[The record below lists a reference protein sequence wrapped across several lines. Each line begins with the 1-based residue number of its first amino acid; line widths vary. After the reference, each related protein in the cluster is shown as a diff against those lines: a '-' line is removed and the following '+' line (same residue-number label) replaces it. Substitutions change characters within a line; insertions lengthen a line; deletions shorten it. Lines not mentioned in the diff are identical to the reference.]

1 MSRWRTIQS
10 MSRWRTIQSMSR
22 WCTIQ
27 SMSRKRTMQ
36 SMSRWCTIQSMS
48 RWRISYNQTIHHSVQ
63 LSTIDIS
70 QIINK
75 DTINRFFTHLC
86 PNKRV
91 NWYVAYCQQR
101 RRRLLITKEA
111 SLHYIMNLCMVPLT
125 TEDRRAP
132 TRSNMV
138 YLPVRVC
145 LFLYQEEL
153 EKRSLFLFFC
163 LFLFWYKNSGS
174 STPMVGYPILFWV
187 LSVFCHSLV

>member
-1 MSRWRTIQS
+1 MICHATAPYNLCHAVAPYSLCHAVAPYNLCHADAPYNI
-10 MSRWRTIQSMSR
+10 
-22 WCTIQ
+22 CHADAPYNLCHADAPYNL
-27 SMSRKRTMQ
+27 SRKRIM
-36 SMSRWCTIQSMS
+36 QSMS

-132 TRSNMV
+132 TRSKW
-138 YLPVRVC
+138 
-145 LFLYQEEL
+145 FI
-153 EKRSLFLFFC
+153 
-163 LFLFWYKNSGS
+163 
-174 STPMVGYPILFWV
+174 YPSE
-187 LSVFCHSLV
+187 SVFFFIKKN

>member
-1 MSRWRTIQS
+1 MSRWRIPYNKKNHPSNDMSRNRTIQSMSRCRTIQSMSRCRTIQS

-22 WCTIQ
+22 
-27 SMSRKRTMQ
+27 KRIM
-36 SMSRWCTIQSMS
+36 QSMS

-63 LSTIDIS
+63 LSTVDMS

-132 TRSNMV
+132 TRSKW
-138 YLPVRVC
+138 
-145 LFLYQEEL
+145 FI
-153 EKRSLFLFFC
+153 
-163 LFLFWYKNSGS
+163 
-174 STPMVGYPILFWV
+174 YPPE
-187 LSVFCHSLV
+187 SVFFFIKKN